1 MQLVGADADYIAR
14 GYSFF
19 TVESHVR
26 HLGEA
31 HAGDLLRVTTQ
42 LLDATGKR
50 MHLYSRM
57 IDAGGKVVATVE
69 HLLLHVSLETRRATP
84 PEPALQHRLAEIQ
97 QQHAALPRPERL
109 HCGHRDAVA

>member
-1 MQLVGADADYIAR
+1 MQLVGADEAYIAR
-14 GYSFF
+14 GNSFF
-19 TVESHVR
+19 TVESHMR

-31 HAGDLLRVTTQ
+31 HAGDRLRVTTQ

-57 IDAGGKVVATVE
+57 FDASGNVVATVE
-69 HLLLHVSLETRRATP
+69 HMLVHVSLETRRATP
-84 PEPALQHRLAEIQ
+84 PEPALRQCLADIQ
-97 QQHAALPRPERL
+97 NQHAALPRPERL